1 MLLRTLK
8 SVILLVSTAC
18 VLRAGE
24 PFEVSLFVWHP
35 DYRLI
40 YLQQAIREAAE
51 DYLGDFPSGSFT
63 AWHSRRVYHP
73 VRSSRDSARFLLQTD
88 PFKSVSLRP
97 VAPNYTLQ
105 LTATVPCR
113 ENTFD
118 D

>member
-18 VLRAGE
+18 VLPAGE
-24 PFEVSLFVWHP
+24 PFDVSLFVWHP
-35 DYRLI
+35 DNRLI
-40 YLQQAIREAAE
+40 YLQQAIKEAAE

-63 AWHSRRVYHP
+63 TYSRRVYYP
-73 VRSSRDSARFLLQTD
+73 VRSSRDSTRFLLQAD
-88 PFKSVSLRP
+88 PFRSVSLRP
-97 VAPNYTLQ
+97 VAPNQTMQ
-105 LTATVPCR
+105 LTATVPCP